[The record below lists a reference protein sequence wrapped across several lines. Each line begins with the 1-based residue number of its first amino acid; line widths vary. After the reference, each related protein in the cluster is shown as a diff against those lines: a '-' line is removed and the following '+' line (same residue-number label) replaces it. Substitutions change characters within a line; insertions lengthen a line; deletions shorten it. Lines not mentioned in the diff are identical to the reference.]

1 MKAGKSNRGAAVPL
15 VLLAGVLCAV
25 LLAAP
30 PTTCARILPGR
41 GIARVDVGF
50 SAMHV
55 RHLLGR
61 PHRVVPPAWMYGAPL
76 KGGVGFNHGY
86 RVNDVWTASLGQKTP
101 KGIGPGSSL
110 RAMRRAYPHA
120 RCHTATSGDR
130 RICTLTVRHGRHA
143 INTDFLFKGRLRLVD
158 VHVVPPPLKPGPK

>member
-1 MKAGKSNRGAAVPL
+1 MEAGKSNRGGTVPL

-25 LLAAP
+25 LLAVP
-30 PTTCARILPGR
+30 PATCARILPGH

-50 SAMHV
+50 SATHV

-61 PHRVVPPAWMYGAPL
+61 PHKVVPPTWVYGAPL
-76 KGGVGFNHGY
+76 KGRVGFNHRY
-86 RVNDVWTASLGQKTP
+86 RVNDVWTKSLRQKTP

-120 RCHTATSGDR
+120 RCHASKRGPR
-130 RICTLTVRHGRHA
+130 RICTLTARHGRHR

-158 VHVVPPPLKPGPK
+158 VYLVPPPLKPGPK